1 MVYDLLNPIELQQF
15 KTKAD
20 FFVEKAKKKA
30 DERTLDNMLVVEL
43 KEKHPQRTIQQ
54 NRYLWV
60 TITYV
65 AIEEGYPKDNVE
77 QFFKE
82 VNRDI
87 FLREKKNKKGEP
99 FNYWRHIPEL
109 DKEEMSVAIDRWLQ
123 HCARDRGLYIPTPE
137 DHAYLQ
143 WLHHVEKE
151 EELNKSYL

>member
-30 DERTLDNMLVVEL
+30 DERTLDKMLVVEL

-87 FLREKKNKKGEP
+87 FLREIPFSIRPYSESGVSRLICPEP
-99 FNYWRHIPEL
+99 
-109 DKEEMSVAIDRWLQ
+109 S
-123 HCARDRGLYIPTPE
+123 LYPFGTMAVREGSCGRTVCPKAE
-137 DHAYLQ
+137 AHL
-143 WLHHVEKE
+143 
-151 EELNKSYL
+151 